1 MVLTMAE
8 KGFQVVEGAPFTV
21 IVPPVVLPYKVQ
33 HAGNRYQETKT
44 NVFYTHEFDLGYYG
58 LVRLVNGTEIE
69 VPGGETAFVPPPS
82 EGSSTERT
90 ETLVFNATAKPKQDQ
105 DPVGFVI
112 SKGAVGGDQYLSE
125 AKLDDLAVNV
135 TLQGIPEL
143 VQGRD
148 HKIHGSISKG
158 NDEFEVQWVDVKLKM
173 RMGYPWV
180 SDHLLSVG
188 RGELERT
195 LAAIS
200 SAPRFPPFRQ
210 EWPTLVTPAAKYVS
224 DAMNTNTSCC
234 LSRDFLRRRH
244 RFSPGVPNIDDV
256 GGFAVWVNVSDLD
269 PPTRQPSAY
278 EAAKAELVVKLAVS
292 PRSVQ
297 DIKQKETGDGCE
309 GEPSPGA
316 QTRSEAIH
324 AINKQSWSSQ
334 PWSGCR
340 LRQNRTAPSTTPR
353 PVPRVT
359 NLGLVI
365 ADVDI
370 HPRRW
375 ERLERTPLQQVTCDE
390 SLLRPFTSP
399 EARAPSLLAGK
410 PRAEDRRRA
419 CQDADSLGLLS
430 SLTKFHSLRNNI
442 DDQRNAS
449 LEFVRARYN
458 LVLGPVADL
467 MRLPRP
473 GSASVGKLW
482 AHTVIMPLLKQR
494 G

>member
-21 IVPPVVLPYKVQ
+21 IVPPVVLPFKVQ

-44 NVFYTHEFDLGYYG
+44 NVFYTHEFDLAYYG

-82 EGSSTERT
+82 DGSSTERT

-158 NDEFEVQWVDVKLKM
+158 NDEFEVQRVDVKPRM
-173 RMGYPWV
+173 RMEYKWV

-200 SAPRFPPFRQ
+200 SAPRLPSFRQ
-210 EWPTLVTPAAKYVS
+210 DWPSLVTPAAKYVS
-224 DAMNTNTSCC
+224 DAMDTTTTCC
-234 LSRDFLRRRH
+234 LSRDRMRRRDP
-244 RFSPGVPNIDDV
+244 FSPGVPNIDEA

-269 PPTRQPSAY
+269 PPTKQLSAY
-278 EAAKAELVVKLAVS
+278 EVAKAELVVKLAVS
-292 PRSVQ
+292 PRSAQ
-297 DIKQKETGDGCE
+297 DTKQEKSDGCE

-316 QTRSEAIH
+316 QTRSDAIH

-340 LRQNRTAPSTTPR
+340 LRQNRTAPSTAPR
-353 PVPRVT
+353 PVPRAT
-359 NLGLVI
+359 ILELVI

-375 ERLERTPLQQVTCDE
+375 ERLGRGTPLQQNTCDE
-390 SLLRPFTSP
+390 SLLRSFTSP

-410 PRAEDRRRA
+410 PREEIRRRA
-419 CQDADSLGLLS
+419 CQDADSLELLS
-430 SLTKFHSLRNNI
+430 SLTKLRSLRNNI
-442 DDQRNAS
+442 GDQRNAS
-449 LEFVRARYN
+449 LEFVRARYH
-458 LVLGPVADL
+458 LVLGPIADL
-467 MRLPRP
+467 MRLPRS

-482 AHTVIMPLLKQR
+482 AHTVILPSLRELL
-494 G
+494 